1 VLQHVDEA
9 VGELMQRGG
18 PTPLGAGRRRHGDE
32 TIGVVTERG
41 EHPGVPPDLVEAC
54 LRGGGF
60 SEQERPVNPRFL
72 LPACS
77 APGQGVGSRIGLRR
91 RRRRAAHAVQVG
103 EERMALLGN
112 GSVRVWWVVCRVRA
126 PAPVCKG
133 ARGSMAHDGRN
144 VVRDLTWLTTAAQEM
159 ATELLGR

>member
-1 VLQHVDEA
+1 VSSPNAASTREY
-9 VGELMQRGG
+9 R
-18 PTPLGAGRRRHGDE
+18 P
-32 TIGVVTERG
+32 IWW
-41 EHPGVPPDLVEAC
+41 
-54 LRGGGF
+54 
-60 SEQERPVNPRFL
+60 RPVYGAADFRSRSGQSTRGSFFL
-72 LPACS
+72 LVG

-91 RRRRAAHAVQVG
+91 RLRRAAHAVQVG